1 MERIRG
7 EKDQLTKELD
17 EQKLLNDELNERI
30 DELEEQLGVE
40 EEDQ

>member
-1 MERIRG
+1 MERIRE
-7 EKDQLTKELD
+7 EKNQLTKELD

-40 EEDQ
+40 EEEQ